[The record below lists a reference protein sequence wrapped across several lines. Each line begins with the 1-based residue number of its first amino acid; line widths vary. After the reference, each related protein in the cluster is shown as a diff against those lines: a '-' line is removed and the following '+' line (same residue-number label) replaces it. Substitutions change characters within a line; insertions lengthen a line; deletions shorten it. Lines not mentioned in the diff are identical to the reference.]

1 MRRLLP
7 VLLIALLALALAA
20 CDGGSDVDNLV
31 DDVEDVTPDDL
42 AAGDDDGSDDAS
54 DAEYDLADQP
64 DDAQPE
70 FVTPA
75 NGDTV
80 SSPVTVELSAT
91 GVTIEAAGDPAIGE
105 AHYHVGVDTGCVE
118 EGEVVPGPG
127 EEAEADGYF
136 HLGDGSD
143 STELEL
149 EAGTYE
155 LCLQLADGAHRAFG
169 GSDEITI
176 TVE

>member
-7 VLLIALLALALAA
+7 LLLIALLSLALAA
-20 CDGGSDVDNLV
+20 CDGGSEVDDLV

-42 AAGDDDGSDDAS
+42 TDGDDDTA
-54 DAEYDLADQP
+54 DAEYDIADQP

-75 NGDTV
+75 DGDTV
-80 SSPVTVELSAT
+80 SSPVAVELSAT
-91 GVTIEAAGDPAIGE
+91 GVTIEPAGDPAIGE

-149 EAGTYE
+149 EEGTYK
-155 LCLQLADGAHRAFG
+155 LCLQLADGAHRVFG
-169 GSDEITI
+169 GSEEITV

>member
-7 VLLIALLALALAA
+7 VLVVALLSLALAA
-20 CDGGSDVDNLV
+20 CDGGSDVV
-31 DDVEDVTPDDL
+31 DDVTDDVT
-42 AAGDDDGSDDAS
+42 ADDDATVADP
-54 DAEYDLADQP
+54 EYDLEEQP
-64 DDAQPE
+64 DAQPE

-75 NGDTV
+75 NGDTA

-91 GVTIEAAGDPAIGE
+91 GVTIEPAGDPAIGE

-118 EGEVVPGPG
+118 EGEVVPGPSD
-127 EEAEADGYF
+127 EAEADGYF

-155 LCLQLADGAHRAFG
+155 LCLQLADGAHRVFG

>member
-7 VLLIALLALALAA
+7 LLMIALVSLALAA
-20 CDGGSDVDNLV
+20 CDGGDDVDNLV
-31 DDVEDVTPDDL
+31 EDVEDVTPDDL
-42 AAGDDDGSDDAS
+42 TDDDTDADDDAA
-54 DAEYDLADQP
+54 DADYDIADQP
-64 DDAQPE
+64 DDAAAE
-70 FVTPA
+70 FVTPED
-75 NGDTV
+75 GDTV
-80 SSPVTVELSAT
+80 SSPVTVEMSAT

-105 AHYHVGVDTGCVE
+105 AHYHIGVDTGCVE
-118 EGEVVPGPG
+118 EGEVVPGPSD
-127 EEAEADGYF
+127 EAEGEGHF

-155 LCLQLADGAHRAFG
+155 LCLQLADGAHRVFG

>member
-7 VLLIALLALALAA
+7 LLLVALLSLALAA
-20 CDGGSDVDNLV
+20 CNGDV
-31 DDVEDVTPDDL
+31 DDVIDDVTTDEDPTEADPD
-42 AAGDDDGSDDAS
+42 
-54 DAEYDLADQP
+54 YDLEDQP
-64 DDAQPE
+64 DDAQAE

-75 NGDTV
+75 DGDTV

-91 GVTIEAAGDPAIGE
+91 GVTIEAAGDPAVGE
-105 AHYHVGVDTGCVE
+105 AHFHVGVDTGCVE
-118 EGEVVPGPG
+118 DGEVVPGPSDQ
-127 EEAEADGYF
+127 AEADGYF

-149 EAGTYE
+149 EEGTYD
-155 LCLQLADGAHRAFG
+155 LCLQLADGAHRVFG